1 MKCDI
6 VMISEPPGKASK
18 WTVNAVIDI
27 YQKNGIHAIFS
38 GLVPRVIKVA
48 PACAIMVST
57 FEYGKTF
64 FQNKNKQVYYKCV
77 NDIS

>member
-1 MKCDI
+1 LVI
-6 VMISEPPGKASK
+6 ISEPPGKVSNSTFK
-18 WTVNAVIDI
+18 AVIDL
-27 YQKNGIHAIFS
+27 YRRQGIRANFR

-64 FQNKNKQVYYKCV
+64 FQNRNMQVYKNV
-77 NDIS
+77 I